1 MALLELGSLR
11 ACAACRIEAR
21 HFGDLGQ
28 QVINY
33 HKRDLPRLKKD
44 PKAYKVMLHG
54 SKTHSNFCTF
64 MMLAC
69 NKLPASLL
77 Q

>member
-1 MALLELGSLR
+1 MALLELALLR
-11 ACAACRIEAR
+11 ACAACRMGAR
-21 HFGDLGQ
+21 QFGDLGQ

-33 HKRDLPRLKKD
+33 HRRDLPRLKKD

-54 SKTHSNFCTF
+54 SKARSNFCTF
-64 MMLAC
+64 MILAC